1 MKIHNSMSKTK
12 EEFIPMNAPEVKMY
26 ACGITVYDDCH
37 IGHAKQAVT
46 FDIIRRYL
54 TYKGYNVTY
63 VRNYTDVDDK
73 IIARANELG
82 INALDYS
89 QDRIN
94 EVERVLNL
102 LGLKAPDIEPKASEN
117 IENIIEFVSKLI
129 EKGYA
134 YPSERGDVYYSVK
147 SFPGYGK
154 LSKRN
159 PDDMLNGVRKEVEE
173 GKRDPLDFAL
183 WKSAKEGEI
192 SWDSP
197 WGKGRPGWHI
207 ECSAM
212 NLRYLGEQI
221 DIHGGGKDLIFPHH
235 ENEIA
240 QTEALTGK
248 TFAKYWVHNGLIT
261 INGQKMSKSLHNSL
275 TVKDALAQ
283 YNKEVIK
290 YMLMQKHYASTVD
303 INDAEFLLA
312 EKHMYY
318 FYNTFNEINKIL
330 NNVPANGDAVNDE
343 VLAKIEPDF
352 VEAMDDDFNTA
363 QAYANLF
370 AIMKYLNTVIA
381 DKKMEPVLK
390 SNTLKSIKDEVVRLY
405 NILAIFEEEPEEF
418 LNDIKNKYL
427 SKLSI
432 SSDEINNMIKE
443 RQEAKLNKD
452 YAKADEIRNELDA
465 KGIVLLDSKEGT
477 TWNIKELQ

>member
-12 EEFIPMNAPEVKMY
+12 EEFEPIKAGEVKMY

-46 FDIIRRYL
+46 FDIIKRYL
-54 TYKGYNVTY
+54 TFKGYNVTY

-82 INALDYS
+82 INALEYS

-94 EVERVLNL
+94 EVERVMAL
-102 LGLKAPDIEPKASEN
+102 LGVRDPDVKPKASET
-117 IENIIEFVSKLI
+117 IEQIIDFISKLI
-129 EKGYA
+129 EKGNA
-134 YPSERGDVYYSVK
+134 YVSDKGDVYYSVK
-147 SFPGYGK
+147 SFPQYGK

-159 PDDMLNGVRKEVEE
+159 PDDMINGVRKDVEE
-173 GKRDPLDFAL
+173 GKKDPLDFAL

-212 NLRYLGEQI
+212 NLKFLGEQI
-221 DIHGGGKDLIFPHH
+221 DIHGGGKDLLFPHH

-248 TFAKYWVHNGLIT
+248 RFAKYWIHNGLIT
-261 INGQKMSKSLHNSL
+261 INGQKMSKSLGNSL
-275 TVKDALAQ
+275 TVKDALAK
-283 YNKEVIK
+283 YNPEVIK
-290 YMLMQKHYASTVD
+290 YMLMQKHYSSTVD
-303 INDAEFLLA
+303 INDEEFILA

-318 FYNTFNEINKIL
+318 FYKTLDDIDRQLKEFPATGEPADKKL
-330 NNVPANGDAVNDE
+330 VDELSNN
-343 VLAKIEPDF
+343 F

-363 QAYANLF
+363 AAYAYLF
-370 AIMKYLNTVIA
+370 TTMKNMNSILA
-381 DKKMEPVLK
+381 DKKMDNVEKSNLLK
-390 SNTLKSIKDEVVRLY
+390 SLKDKTIELY
-405 NILAIFEEEPEEF
+405 NILSIFEEEPTYF
-418 LNDIKNKYL
+418 INDLKQKYL
-427 SKLSI
+427 KKLGLTL
-432 SSDEINNMIKE
+432 DEIEKQIEERKVAKE
-443 RQEAKLNKD
+443 QKNYSL
-452 YAKADEIRNELDA
+452 ADEIRNKLDQE
-465 KGIVLLDSKEGT
+465 GIVLLDSKNGT
-477 TWNIKELQ
+477 SWNIKELQ